1 MTKAIISV
9 SDKNNL
15 APFSKELVKL
25 GFTIYSTGG
34 TLTFLQDNKIEVQS
48 IKSLTQFPEIL
59 DGRVKTLHPHIHA
72 GILADKSK
80 KSHLKTCDE
89 HSIQLIDLVVVNLYP
104 FEKTIAEAS
113 VTENDAIENI
123 DIGGPT
129 LIRAAAKNF
138 NSTSVVVDSSQYDA
152 VIEELK
158 VKNNV
163 LSKQTRKN
171 LAIEAFHHVAKYDIA
186 IANYFQNFK
195 DRNVDG
201 NSLPHLIHP
210 TLEKVNDLRYG
221 ENPHQQA
228 ALYKY
233 ANAKEQF
240 FKQLHGKEL
249 SYNNF
254 LDIASAINIVKGFDL
269 PGAAV
274 IKHTN
279 PCGAAI
285 GDSLCEAY
293 KKAHDAD
300 SLSAFGSIVGLNRP
314 IDKQTADE
322 LSKTFIEVIVAPS
335 FDEDAFKILSKK
347 NNLRLIEAK
356 QAADQDRSL
365 TIKHIGDFFLVQT
378 DDDLNFLP
386 ENLDNVTTIKAS
398 KKQVNDLLFAFSLV
412 KHVKSNAILIAK
424 DGQTLGI
431 GAGQM
436 SRVDSV
442 EIALKKAG
450 DFAKT
455 AVMASDAFFP
465 FKDSVELCATYGIS
479 AIIQP
484 GGSKRDQESI
494 DCCNEHGI
502 AMIFTGSRHF
512 KH

>member
-34 TLTFLQDNKIEVQS
+34 TLKFLQDNKIDVQS

-104 FEKTIAEAS
+104 FEKTIAKAS
-113 VTENDAIENI
+113 VTESEAIENI

-195 DRNVDG
+195 DKNVDG

-210 TLEKVNDLRYG
+210 ILEKVNDLRYG
-221 ENPHQQA
+221 ENPHKVFQSYHQINS
-228 ALYKY
+228 LYRQKSFY
-233 ANAKEQF
+233 Q
-240 FKQLHGKEL
+240 
-249 SYNNF
+249 
-254 LDIASAINIVKGFDL
+254 IV
-269 PGAAV
+269 
-274 IKHTN
+274 
-279 PCGAAI
+279 
-285 GDSLCEAY
+285 
-293 KKAHDAD
+293 
-300 SLSAFGSIVGLNRP
+300 
-314 IDKQTADE
+314 
-322 LSKTFIEVIVAPS
+322 
-335 FDEDAFKILSKK
+335 
-347 NNLRLIEAK
+347 
-356 QAADQDRSL
+356 
-365 TIKHIGDFFLVQT
+365 
-378 DDDLNFLP
+378 
-386 ENLDNVTTIKAS
+386 
-398 KKQVNDLLFAFSLV
+398 
-412 KHVKSNAILIAK
+412 
-424 DGQTLGI
+424 
-431 GAGQM
+431 
-436 SRVDSV
+436 
-442 EIALKKAG
+442 
-450 DFAKT
+450 
-455 AVMASDAFFP
+455 
-465 FKDSVELCATYGIS
+465 
-479 AIIQP
+479 
-484 GGSKRDQESI
+484 
-494 DCCNEHGI
+494 
-502 AMIFTGSRHF
+502 
-512 KH
+512 